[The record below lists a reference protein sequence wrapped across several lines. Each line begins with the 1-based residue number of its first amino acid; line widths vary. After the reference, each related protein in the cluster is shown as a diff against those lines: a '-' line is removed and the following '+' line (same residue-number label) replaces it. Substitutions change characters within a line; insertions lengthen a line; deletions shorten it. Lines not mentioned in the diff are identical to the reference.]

1 MKQRP
6 EITERKARTILLNGV
21 GWTARKNPAA
31 GKLFFLDSFYRT
43 YRELAKLMFPSGRL
57 PNPTVAPLVR
67 RLVLKCCSEQLP
79 WIRSGRRCDLFT
91 FLSSL

>member
-1 MKQRP
+1 MRQRP

-43 YRELAKLMFPSGRL
+43 NQASGIDFEGITSES
-57 PNPTVAPLVR
+57 PVAR
-67 RLVLKCCSEQLP
+67 K
-79 WIRSGRRCDLFT
+79 
-91 FLSSL
+91 